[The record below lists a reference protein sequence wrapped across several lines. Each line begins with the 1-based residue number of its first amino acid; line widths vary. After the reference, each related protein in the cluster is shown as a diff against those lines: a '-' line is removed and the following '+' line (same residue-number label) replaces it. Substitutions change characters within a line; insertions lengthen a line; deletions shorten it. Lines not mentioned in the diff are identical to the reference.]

1 MRPERPGDALWD
13 RMNPFEKVLA
23 MVMLLVVVVIPTML
37 ALVEVIERSFK

>member
-1 MRPERPGDALWD
+1 MWD